1 MLKLTEV
8 KIVSKPIIGILYDFD
23 RTLAKEDLQN
33 YSFIPS
39 LNMTSYQFW
48 GATNAF
54 AQKEGVEKI
63 LSYMYMMISQAREK
77 KIKLTKKFL
86 FNLGKDIEYFEG
98 VETWFKRINE
108 YGENNGVLIEHYI
121 VSSGTKE
128 IIEGTSIA
136 KEFKAIFA
144 CEFLFDEKTEEAIWP
159 KLAINYT
166 MKTLFFFRI
175 AKGILKITE
184 DNKVNERTKEK
195 RIPYRNIIYIG
206 DGLTD
211 VPSMLLV
218 KENGGKSI
226 AVYPKGE
233 KERVL
238 QLIEDARVNFITTAD
253 YLPNSD
259 LDKVVKLAIQQVAV
273 TEALLK
279 KELPKE

>member
-1 MLKLTEV
+1 
-8 KIVSKPIIGILYDFD
+8 VSKPIIGILYDFD

-33 YSFIPS
+33 YSFIPA
-39 LNMTSYQFW
+39 LNMTPDQFW

-77 KIKLTKKFL
+77 NIKLTKKFL
-86 FNLGKDIEYFEG
+86 LNLGKDIEYFEG
-98 VETWFKRINE
+98 VETWFRRIYE
-108 YGENNGVLIEHYI
+108 YGEKNRVLIEHYI

-166 MKTLFFFRI
+166 MKTQFFFRI

-184 DNKVNERTKEK
+184 DNKVNERIKEK

-238 QLIEDARVNFITTAD
+238 QLIEDSRVNFITTAD
-253 YLPNSD
+253 YSPNSD

-273 TEALLK
+273 TEALVK
-279 KELPKE
+279 KELPQE

>member
-1 MLKLTEV
+1 M
-8 KIVSKPIIGILYDFD
+8 SKPIIGILYDFD

-39 LNMTSYQFW
+39 LNMTSDQFW

-166 MKTLFFFRI
+166 MKTQFFFRI

>member
-1 MLKLTEV
+1 
-8 KIVSKPIIGILYDFD
+8 VSKPIIGILYDFD

-33 YSFIPS
+33 YSFIPA
-39 LNMTSYQFW
+39 LNMTPDQFW

-63 LSYMYMMISQAREK
+63 LSYMYMMIAQAK
-77 KIKLTKKFL
+77 LKNIKLTKNYL
-86 FNLGKDIEYFEG
+86 FGLGKDIQYFEG
-98 VETWFKRINE
+98 VQTWFNRINE
-108 YGENNGVLIEHYI
+108 YGEKNGVLIEHYI

-136 KEFKAIFA
+136 KEFKAIYA
-144 CEFLFDEKTEEAIWP
+144 CEFLFDEKTQEAIWP

-166 MKTLFFFRI
+166 MKTQFFFRI

-184 DNKVNERTKEK
+184 DNKVNERIKEK

-253 YLPNSD
+253 YSLNSD
-259 LDKVVKLAIQQVAV
+259 LDKVVKLAIQQVAI
-273 TEALLK
+273 TEALVK
-279 KELPKE
+279 KELPKD

>member
-1 MLKLTEV
+1 M
-8 KIVSKPIIGILYDFD
+8 SKPIIGILYDFD

-33 YSFIPS
+33 YSFIPA
-39 LNMTSYQFW
+39 LNMTPDQFW

-63 LSYMYMMISQAREK
+63 LSYMYMMIAQAK
-77 KIKLTKKFL
+77 LKNIKLTKNFL
-86 FNLGKDIEYFEG
+86 FGLGKDIQYFEG
-98 VETWFKRINE
+98 VQTWFNRINE
-108 YGENNGVLIEHYI
+108 YGEKNGVVIEHYI

-136 KEFKAIFA
+136 KEFKAIYA
-144 CEFLFDEKTEEAIWP
+144 CEFLFDEKTQEAIWP

-166 MKTLFFFRI
+166 MKTQFFFRI

-184 DNKVNERTKEK
+184 DNKVNERIKEK

-253 YLPNSD
+253 YSLNSD
-259 LDKVVKLAIQQVAV
+259 LDKVVKLAIQQVAI
-273 TEALLK
+273 TEALVK
-279 KELPKE
+279 KELPKD

>member
-1 MLKLTEV
+1 
-8 KIVSKPIIGILYDFD
+8 
-23 RTLAKEDLQN
+23 
-33 YSFIPS
+33 
-39 LNMTSYQFW
+39 MTSDQFW

-166 MKTLFFFRI
+166 MKTQFFFRI

>member
-1 MLKLTEV
+1 M
-8 KIVSKPIIGILYDFD
+8 SKPIIGILYDFD

-33 YSFIPS
+33 YSFIPA
-39 LNMTSYQFW
+39 LNMTPDQFW

-77 KIKLTKKFL
+77 NIKLTKKFL
-86 FNLGKDIEYFEG
+86 LNLGKDIEYFEG
-98 VETWFKRINE
+98 VETWFRRINE
-108 YGENNGVLIEHYI
+108 YGEKNGVLIEHYI

-166 MKTLFFFRI
+166 MKTQFFFRI

-184 DNKVNERTKEK
+184 DNKVNERIKEK

-253 YLPNSD
+253 YSPNSD

-273 TEALLK
+273 TEALVK
-279 KELPKE
+279 KELPQE

>member
-39 LNMTSYQFW
+39 LNMTPDQFW

-166 MKTLFFFRI
+166 MKTQFFFRI

>member
-1 MLKLTEV
+1 
-8 KIVSKPIIGILYDFD
+8 VSKPIIGILYDFD

-33 YSFIPS
+33 YSFIPA
-39 LNMTSYQFW
+39 LNMTPDQFW

-63 LSYMYMMISQAREK
+63 LSYMYMMISQARAK
-77 KIKLTKKFL
+77 NIKLTKKFL
-86 FNLGKDIEYFEG
+86 LNLGKDIEYFEG
-98 VETWFKRINE
+98 VETWFRRINE
-108 YGENNGVLIEHYI
+108 YGEKNGVLIEHYI

-166 MKTLFFFRI
+166 MKTQFFFRI

-184 DNKVNERTKEK
+184 DNKVNERIKEK

-253 YLPNSD
+253 YSPNSD

-273 TEALLK
+273 TEALVK

>member
-1 MLKLTEV
+1 
-8 KIVSKPIIGILYDFD
+8 VSKPIIGILYDFD

-33 YSFIPS
+33 YSFIPA
-39 LNMTSYQFW
+39 LNMTPDQFW

-63 LSYMYMMISQAREK
+63 LSYMYMMIAQAK
-77 KIKLTKKFL
+77 LKNIKLTKNFL
-86 FNLGKDIEYFEG
+86 FGLGKDIQYFEG
-98 VETWFKRINE
+98 VQTWFNRINE
-108 YGENNGVLIEHYI
+108 YGEKNGVVIEHYI

-136 KEFKAIFA
+136 KEFKAIYA
-144 CEFLFDEKTEEAIWP
+144 CEFLFDEKTQEAIWP

-166 MKTLFFFRI
+166 MKTQFFFRI

-184 DNKVNERTKEK
+184 DNKVNERIKEK

-253 YLPNSD
+253 YSLNSD
-259 LDKVVKLAIQQVAV
+259 LDKVVKLAIQQVAI
-273 TEALLK
+273 TEALVK
-279 KELPKE
+279 KELPKD

>member
-1 MLKLTEV
+1 M
-8 KIVSKPIIGILYDFD
+8 SKPIIGILYDFD

-33 YSFIPS
+33 YSFIPA
-39 LNMTSYQFW
+39 LNMTPDQFW

-63 LSYMYMMISQAREK
+63 LSYMYMMIAQAK
-77 KIKLTKKFL
+77 LKNIKLTKNFL
-86 FNLGKDIEYFEG
+86 FGLGKDIQYFEG
-98 VETWFKRINE
+98 VQSWFNRINE
-108 YGENNGVLIEHYI
+108 YGEKNGVLIEHYI

-136 KEFKAIFA
+136 KEFKAIYA
-144 CEFLFDEKTEEAIWP
+144 CEFLFDEKTQEAIWP

-166 MKTLFFFRI
+166 MKTQFFFRI

-184 DNKVNERTKEK
+184 DNKVNERIKEK

-253 YLPNSD
+253 YSLNSD
-259 LDKVVKLAIQQVAV
+259 LDKVVKLAIQQVAI
-273 TEALLK
+273 TEALVK
-279 KELPKE
+279 KELPKD

>member
-1 MLKLTEV
+1 M
-8 KIVSKPIIGILYDFD
+8 SKPIIGILYDFD

-33 YSFIPS
+33 YSFIPA
-39 LNMTSYQFW
+39 LNMTPEQFW

-63 LSYMYMMISQAREK
+63 LSYMYMMIAQARQK
-77 KIKLTKKFL
+77 NIKLTKNFL
-86 FNLGKDIEYFEG
+86 LNLGKDIQYFKG

-108 YGENNGVLIEHYI
+108 YGEQNGVVIEHYI

-166 MKTLFFFRI
+166 MKTQFFFRI

-184 DNKVNERTKEK
+184 DNKVNERIKEK

-206 DGLTD
+206 DGMTD

-238 QLIEDARVNFITTAD
+238 QLIEDARVNFITPAD
-253 YLPNSD
+253 YSAQSD

-273 TEALLK
+273 TEALVK

>member
-1 MLKLTEV
+1 
-8 KIVSKPIIGILYDFD
+8 VSKPIIGILYDFD

-33 YSFIPS
+33 YSFIPA
-39 LNMTSYQFW
+39 LNMTPDQFW

-77 KIKLTKKFL
+77 NIKLTKKFL
-86 FNLGKDIEYFEG
+86 LNLGKDIEYFEG
-98 VETWFKRINE
+98 VETWFRRINE
-108 YGENNGVLIEHYI
+108 YGEKNGVLIEHYI

-166 MKTLFFFRI
+166 MKTQFFFRI

-184 DNKVNERTKEK
+184 DNKVNERIKEK

-253 YLPNSD
+253 YSPNSD

-273 TEALLK
+273 TEALVK
-279 KELPKE
+279 KELPQE

>member
-1 MLKLTEV
+1 
-8 KIVSKPIIGILYDFD
+8 VSKPIIGILYDFD

-33 YSFIPS
+33 YSFIPA
-39 LNMTSYQFW
+39 LNMTPDQFW

-63 LSYMYMMISQAREK
+63 LSYMYMMIAQAK
-77 KIKLTKKFL
+77 LKNIKLTKNFL
-86 FNLGKDIEYFEG
+86 FGLGKDIQYFEG
-98 VETWFKRINE
+98 VQTWFNRINE
-108 YGENNGVLIEHYI
+108 YGEKNGVLIEHYI

-136 KEFKAIFA
+136 KEFKAIYA
-144 CEFLFDEKTEEAIWP
+144 CEFLFDEKTQEAIWP

-166 MKTLFFFRI
+166 MKTQFFFRI

-184 DNKVNERTKEK
+184 DNKVNERIKEK

-253 YLPNSD
+253 YSLNSD
-259 LDKVVKLAIQQVAV
+259 LDKVVKLAIQQVAI
-273 TEALLK
+273 TEALVK
-279 KELPKE
+279 KELPKD

>member
-1 MLKLTEV
+1 
-8 KIVSKPIIGILYDFD
+8 VSKPIIGILYDFD

-39 LNMTSYQFW
+39 LNMTPDQFW

-108 YGENNGVLIEHYI
+108 YGENNGVSIEHYI

-166 MKTLFFFRI
+166 MKTQFFFRI

>member
-1 MLKLTEV
+1 M
-8 KIVSKPIIGILYDFD
+8 SKPIIGILYDFD

-33 YSFIPS
+33 YSFIPA
-39 LNMTSYQFW
+39 LNMTPDQFW

-63 LSYMYMMISQAREK
+63 LSYMYMMISQARAK
-77 KIKLTKKFL
+77 NIKLTKKFL
-86 FNLGKDIEYFEG
+86 LNLGKDIEYFEG
-98 VETWFKRINE
+98 VETWFRRINE
-108 YGENNGVLIEHYI
+108 YGEKNGVLIEHYI

-166 MKTLFFFRI
+166 MKTQFFFRI

-184 DNKVNERTKEK
+184 DNKVNERIKEK

-253 YLPNSD
+253 YSPNSD

-273 TEALLK
+273 TEALVK
-279 KELPKE
+279 KELPQE

>member
-1 MLKLTEV
+1 M
-8 KIVSKPIIGILYDFD
+8 SKPIIGILYDFD

-33 YSFIPS
+33 YSFIPA
-39 LNMTSYQFW
+39 LNMTPDQFW

-63 LSYMYMMISQAREK
+63 LSYMYMMIAQAK
-77 KIKLTKKFL
+77 LKNIKLTKNFL
-86 FNLGKDIEYFEG
+86 FGLGKDIQYFEG
-98 VETWFKRINE
+98 VQTWFNRINE
-108 YGENNGVLIEHYI
+108 YGEKNGVLIEHYI

-136 KEFKAIFA
+136 KEFKAIYA
-144 CEFLFDEKTEEAIWP
+144 CEFLFDEKTQEAIWP

-166 MKTLFFFRI
+166 MKTQFFFRI

-184 DNKVNERTKEK
+184 DNKVNERIKEK

-253 YLPNSD
+253 YSLNSD
-259 LDKVVKLAIQQVAV
+259 LDKVVKLAIQQVAI
-273 TEALLK
+273 TEALVK
-279 KELPKE
+279 KELPKD

>member
-1 MLKLTEV
+1 
-8 KIVSKPIIGILYDFD
+8 VSKPIIGILYDFD

-39 LNMTSYQFW
+39 LNMTSDQFW

-166 MKTLFFFRI
+166 MKTQFFFRI

>member
-1 MLKLTEV
+1 
-8 KIVSKPIIGILYDFD
+8 VSKPIIGILYDFD

-33 YSFIPS
+33 YSFIPA
-39 LNMTSYQFW
+39 LNMTPDQFW

-63 LSYMYMMISQAREK
+63 LSYMYMMIAQAK
-77 KIKLTKKFL
+77 LKNIKLTKNFL
-86 FNLGKDIEYFEG
+86 FGLGKDIQYFEG
-98 VETWFKRINE
+98 VQSWFNRINE
-108 YGENNGVLIEHYI
+108 YGEKNGVLIEHYI

-136 KEFKAIFA
+136 KEFKAIYA
-144 CEFLFDEKTEEAIWP
+144 CEFLFDEKTQEAIWP

-166 MKTLFFFRI
+166 MKTQFFFRI

-184 DNKVNERTKEK
+184 DNKVNERIKEK

-253 YLPNSD
+253 YSLNSD
-259 LDKVVKLAIQQVAV
+259 LDKVVKLAIQQVAI
-273 TEALLK
+273 TEALVK
-279 KELPKE
+279 KELPKD

>member
-1 MLKLTEV
+1 M
-8 KIVSKPIIGILYDFD
+8 SKPIIGILYDFD

-33 YSFIPS
+33 YSFIPA
-39 LNMTSYQFW
+39 LNMTPDQFW

-63 LSYMYMMISQAREK
+63 LSYMYMMISQARAK
-77 KIKLTKKFL
+77 NIKLTKKFL
-86 FNLGKDIEYFEG
+86 LNLGKDIEYFEG
-98 VETWFKRINE
+98 VETWFRRINE
-108 YGENNGVLIEHYI
+108 YGEKNGVLIEHYI

-166 MKTLFFFRI
+166 MKTQFFFRI

-184 DNKVNERTKEK
+184 DNKVNERIKEK

-253 YLPNSD
+253 YSPNSD

-273 TEALLK
+273 TEALVK

>member
-1 MLKLTEV
+1 M
-8 KIVSKPIIGILYDFD
+8 SKPIIGILYDFD

-39 LNMTSYQFW
+39 LNMTPDQFW

-63 LSYMYMMISQAREK
+63 LSYMYMMISQARER

-166 MKTLFFFRI
+166 MKTQFFFRI

>member
-1 MLKLTEV
+1 LLKLSEV

-39 LNMTSYQFW
+39 LNMTPDQFW

-63 LSYMYMMISQAREK
+63 LSYMYMMISQARER

-166 MKTLFFFRI
+166 MKTQFFFRI

>member
-1 MLKLTEV
+1 
-8 KIVSKPIIGILYDFD
+8 VSKPIIGILYDFD

-33 YSFIPS
+33 YSFIPA
-39 LNMTSYQFW
+39 LNMTPDQFW

-63 LSYMYMMISQAREK
+63 LSYMYMMISQARAK
-77 KIKLTKKFL
+77 NIKLTKKFL
-86 FNLGKDIEYFEG
+86 LNLGKDIEYFEG
-98 VETWFKRINE
+98 VETWFRRINE
-108 YGENNGVLIEHYI
+108 YGEKNGVLIEHYI

-166 MKTLFFFRI
+166 MKTQFFFRI

-184 DNKVNERTKEK
+184 DNKVNERIKEK

-253 YLPNSD
+253 YSPNSD

-273 TEALLK
+273 TEALVK
-279 KELPKE
+279 KELPQE

>member
-1 MLKLTEV
+1 
-8 KIVSKPIIGILYDFD
+8 VSKPIIGILYDFD

-33 YSFIPS
+33 YSFIPA
-39 LNMTSYQFW
+39 LNMTPDQFW

-63 LSYMYMMISQAREK
+63 LSYMYMMIAQAK
-77 KIKLTKKFL
+77 LKNIKLTKNFL
-86 FNLGKDIEYFEG
+86 FGLGKDIQYFEG
-98 VETWFKRINE
+98 VQTWFNRINE
-108 YGENNGVLIEHYI
+108 YGEKNGVVIEHYI

-136 KEFKAIFA
+136 KEFKAIYA
-144 CEFLFDEKTEEAIWP
+144 CEFLFDEKTQEAIWP

-166 MKTLFFFRI
+166 MKTQFFFRI

-184 DNKVNERTKEK
+184 DNKVNERIKEK

-253 YLPNSD
+253 NSLNSD
-259 LDKVVKLAIQQVAV
+259 IDKVVKLAIQQVAI
-273 TEALLK
+273 TEALVK
-279 KELPKE
+279 KELPKD

>member
-1 MLKLTEV
+1 M
-8 KIVSKPIIGILYDFD
+8 SKPIIGILYDFD

-33 YSFIPS
+33 FSFIPS
-39 LNMTSYQFW
+39 LNMTPDQFW

-166 MKTLFFFRI
+166 MKTQFFFRI

>member
-1 MLKLTEV
+1 
-8 KIVSKPIIGILYDFD
+8 VSKPIIGILYDFD

-39 LNMTSYQFW
+39 LNMTPDQFW

-166 MKTLFFFRI
+166 MKTQFFFRI

-279 KELPKE
+279 KELSKE

>member
-1 MLKLTEV
+1 M
-8 KIVSKPIIGILYDFD
+8 SKPIIGILYDFD

-33 YSFIPS
+33 YSFIPA
-39 LNMTSYQFW
+39 LNMTPDQFW

-77 KIKLTKKFL
+77 NIKLTKKFL
-86 FNLGKDIEYFEG
+86 LNLGKDIEYFEG
-98 VETWFKRINE
+98 VETWFRRIYE
-108 YGENNGVLIEHYI
+108 YGEKNRVLIEHYI

-166 MKTLFFFRI
+166 MKTQFFFRI

-184 DNKVNERTKEK
+184 DNKVNERIKEK

-238 QLIEDARVNFITTAD
+238 QLIEDSRVNFITTAD
-253 YLPNSD
+253 YSPNSD

-273 TEALLK
+273 TEALVK
-279 KELPKE
+279 KELPQE

>member
-1 MLKLTEV
+1 
-8 KIVSKPIIGILYDFD
+8 VSKPIIGILYDFD

-39 LNMTSYQFW
+39 LNMTPDQFW

-166 MKTLFFFRI
+166 MKTQFFFRI

>member
-1 MLKLTEV
+1 
-8 KIVSKPIIGILYDFD
+8 VSKPIIGILYDFD

-33 YSFIPS
+33 FSFIPS
-39 LNMTSYQFW
+39 LNMTPDQFW

-166 MKTLFFFRI
+166 MKTQFFFRI

>member
-1 MLKLTEV
+1 
-8 KIVSKPIIGILYDFD
+8 
-23 RTLAKEDLQN
+23 
-33 YSFIPS
+33 
-39 LNMTSYQFW
+39 MTPDQFW

-63 LSYMYMMISQAREK
+63 LSYMYMMIAQAK
-77 KIKLTKKFL
+77 LKNIKLTKNFL
-86 FNLGKDIEYFEG
+86 FGLGKDIQYFEG
-98 VETWFKRINE
+98 VQTWFNRINE
-108 YGENNGVLIEHYI
+108 YGEKNGVLIEHYI

-136 KEFKAIFA
+136 KEFKAIYA
-144 CEFLFDEKTEEAIWP
+144 CEFLFDEKTQEAIWP

-166 MKTLFFFRI
+166 MKTQFFFRI

-184 DNKVNERTKEK
+184 DNKVNERIKEK

-253 YLPNSD
+253 YSLNSD
-259 LDKVVKLAIQQVAV
+259 LDKVVKLAIQQVAI
-273 TEALLK
+273 TEALVK
-279 KELPKE
+279 KELPKD

>member
-1 MLKLTEV
+1 M
-8 KIVSKPIIGILYDFD
+8 SKPIIGILYDFD

-39 LNMTSYQFW
+39 LNMTPDQFW

-108 YGENNGVLIEHYI
+108 YGENNGVSIEHYI

-166 MKTLFFFRI
+166 MKTQFFFRI